1 MIAVAVFGVVPG
13 VGDGPPV
20 DVHEVVL
27 DSPELRVSVLT
38 LGAGLNRVQVLDG
51 QTPDDVCLN
60 LRWFDPEGGRGANP
74 YLGATVGRYAN
85 RIGAARFPLDGRQ
98 VQLVA
103 NEGPNQLHG
112 GPGGFHDR
120 VWDLVAM
127 GAPRPGS
134 GGGDRVSSSSVTM
147 SLRSDDGDQ
156 GYPGTLVASAT
167 YALLG
172 DTLTITYQATTN
184 APTVVNLTNHAYWN
198 LDGAGTVERHQV
210 QVIADHYLPL
220 DGAGLPVGPL
230 APVEGTP
237 IDLREPQVVGDVMRR
252 QPSGLDH
259 ALAVGRGAADGS
271 PLALAATL
279 GGPITGRTLAVRTD
293 QPALQVY
300 AGNHL
305 VAPFEQ
311 HGGICL
317 ETQRFPDTPN
327 HPELGSA
334 VLRPGETYTSTTEM
348 CFGTR

>member
-1 MIAVAVFGVVPG
+1 VIAVAVFGVVPDA
-13 VGDGPPV
+13 GDGPPV

-27 DSPELRVSVLT
+27 DSSELRVSVLT

-74 YLGATVGRYAN
+74 YLGATVGRYAS
-85 RIGAARFPLDGRQ
+85 RIAGARFPLDGRH
-98 VQLVA
+98 VELVA

-134 GGGDRVSSSSVTM
+134 DGRDQVSSSSVTM
-147 SLRSDDGDQ
+147 SLRSEDGDQ
-156 GYPGTLVASAT
+156 GYPGTLVASTT
-167 YALLG
+167 YAVRG

-198 LDGAGTVERHQV
+198 LDGTPTVERHRV
-210 QVIADHYLPL
+210 QVVADRHLPL
-220 DGAGLPVGPL
+220 DGAGLPIGGLV
-230 APVEGTP
+230 PVDGTP
-237 IDLREPQVVGDVMRR
+237 IDLREPQDVGVVMDRL
-252 QPSGLDH
+252 PSGLDH

-279 GGPITGRTLAVRTD
+279 VGPITGRTLAVRTD

-305 VAPFEQ
+305 EPPFER
-311 HGGICL
+311 HGGICF
-317 ETQRFPDTPN
+317 ETQRFPDAPN

-348 CFGTR
+348 CFGAG